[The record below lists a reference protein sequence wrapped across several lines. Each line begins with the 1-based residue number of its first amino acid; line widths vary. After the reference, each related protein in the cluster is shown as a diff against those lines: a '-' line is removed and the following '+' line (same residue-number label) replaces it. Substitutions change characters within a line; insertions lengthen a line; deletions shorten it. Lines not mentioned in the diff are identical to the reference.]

1 MPDSTLA
8 GLTAATAATGGLYY
22 GTQGGAD
29 RKFTITAAGAAIAEA
44 ADAAAQRTAM
54 GVSASGDGL
63 YVVAFKN
70 ITVLTTGAPA
80 DIASL
85 SLPSWLTRYRVASAG
100 VHLLIAE
107 TASGTLADSRFFLRD
122 AASGGGAALTASISG
137 PASTTVM
144 ILPTAPA
151 TDPQTFQPIGT
162 STSGT
167 LYLRQTANS
176 ANAGTVSVYLTLV
189 PLL

>member
-1 MPDSTLA
+1 MKLNTP
-8 GLTAATAATGGLYY
+8 
-22 GTQGGAD
+22 
-29 RKFTITAAGAAIAEA
+29 
-44 ADAAAQRTAM
+44 
-54 GVSASGDGL
+54 GVSAGRVQQLIDADEVNKPF
-63 YVVAFKN
+63 VVSFKN

-80 DIASL
+80 DIASVT
-85 SLPSWLTRYRVASAG
+85 LPSWLTRYRVASAG

-107 TASGTLADSRFFLRD
+107 TASGTLADARFFLRND
-122 AASGGGAALTASISG
+122 ANGAGSALTASMSG
-137 PASTTVM
+137 PASTTAM

-151 TDPQTFQPIGT
+151 TDPQTFQPIGI
-162 STSGT
+162 STAGT